1 MKLNL
6 VGIFY
11 RRFIIVFII
20 YLDQLEKIPVAS
32 SLIDAH
38 SGALGMMAAKPA
50 IELRGDISSQLG
62 IIAGTS
68 ACHMILNTKP
78 IKIPGVWGPYD
89 SAILEDMWLHEGGQS
104 SVGSLLDH
112 IIQSHPAYKEA
123 EKNAKMIKIS
133 IQEYLVV
140 ILNQLQQKTGESN
153 VAFLT
158 KEFHVW
164 PDFHGNRS
172 PVADPFL
179 KVNYL
184 IIYGI

>member
-1 MKLNL
+1 MN
-6 VGIFY
+6 
-11 RRFIIVFII
+11 
-20 YLDQLEKIPVAS
+20 
-32 SLIDAH
+32 
-38 SGALGMMAAKPA
+38 
-50 IELRGDISSQLG
+50 
-62 IIAGTS
+62 
-68 ACHMILNTKP
+68 
-78 IKIPGVWGPYD
+78 
-89 SAILEDMWLHEGGQS
+89 
-104 SVGSLLDH
+104 
-112 IIQSHPAYKEA
+112 
-123 EKNAKMIKIS
+123 KIS

-184 IIYGI
+184 IVYGILGRFKNFTFETEERLKINVRFFLGYDVWIDLRIFS